1 MFRHK
6 VDANIKQEMIQID
19 TTNILFILGGAF
31 DGIEEVIKRR
41 LGEKLL
47 VSQAMKLINMT
58 NKHY

>member
-1 MFRHK
+1 
-6 VDANIKQEMIQID
+6 MIQID

-47 VSQAMKLINMT
+47 VSQAMKLINMM